1 MSCSDRSLATDEQ
14 MNGRKKT
21 FIMRRLVSLTWW
33 RHNYNDATQCQPASE
48 TVSHTKHVIIIIIIV
63 VVIISDATTTIMLS
77 VQLLA
82 SLIHRCIMFLSND
95 KQFTSNPDLSLTSCD
110 LDL

>member
-1 MSCSDRSLATDEQ
+1 MFRQKFGNGRTDEWEEE
-14 MNGRKKT
+14 NIHYAASGE
-21 FIMRRLVSLTWW
+21 FDLV
-33 RHNYNDATQCQPASE
+33 HNYNDATQCQPASE

-63 VVIISDATTTIMLS
+63 VVIISNATTTIMLS
-77 VQLLA
+77 VLLLA